1 MDTAIIRLRSMAF
14 DMVLV
19 IWTMLFS
26 IGILWFSLVGAREPS
41 IRRATRI
48 WARGLLLSLRWVVGL
63 RHVELGQRNT
73 APCLIVANHQS
84 TWETLAFLVLFPDL
98 AIVAKKELLR
108 IPILGWYLRRS
119 PMIIIDRESGRQSYS
134 LMLAQSREA
143 IAQGRSVLIFPEG
156 SRKRPMDPVK
166 LKRGA
171 GLLYV
176 QLGVPALPVAHNSGE
191 FWTAGRSGPK
201 LPGKI
206 TVSLLPQIA
215 PGMSESEFT
224 RLAETVLEDERR
236 RISALAG

>member
-1 MDTAIIRLRSMAF
+1 MNTIVARLRSTAF
-14 DMVLV
+14 DLALL

-26 IGILWFSLVGAREPS
+26 IGILWFSVFGITEPT
-41 IRRATRI
+41 IRRVTRI
-48 WARGLLLSLRWVVGL
+48 WARGLLLGLRWIVGL
-63 RHVELGQRNT
+63 RHVELGQRID
-73 APCLIVANHQS
+73 APCLIVSNHQS

-143 IAQGRSVLIFPEG
+143 LAQGRSVLIFPEG
-156 SRKRPMDPVK
+156 SRKGPQDPVK

-171 GLLYV
+171 GLLYA

-191 FWTAGRSGPK
+191 FWKAGRSGLK
-201 LPGKI
+201 LPGEI
-206 TVSLLPQIA
+206 TVSLLPEIA
-215 PGMSESEFT
+215 PGLSESEFT
-224 RLAETVLEDERR
+224 KAAETALENERR
-236 RISALAG
+236 RISAHAG